1 MQCPN
6 CHHPNRESAKF
17 CEACGTAV
25 GERTC
30 AGCGAGLRASA
41 KFCDACG
48 RPVGASPEPPRIN
61 EPRTYTP
68 HHLAEKILTS
78 RSAVEGERKQ
88 VTILFADVKGSMEL
102 AEQLDAEQFTTIMQR
117 FFRILAEGVGR
128 FEGFVDKFTGDG
140 IMALFGAPIAHED
153 HAQRA
158 CFAALHLKET
168 LRDYAE
174 EVKRAHG
181 VSFSIRMGVNSGT
194 VVVGKIS
201 DDLRMDY
208 TAQGHAVG
216 LAQRMEQLASPGS
229 VYVAEGTAKLV
240 GGYFTLRDL
249 GGFRIKGSDDPV
261 SVYELEGLG
270 ELKSRLDM
278 SRSRGLTRF
287 VGRAREMA
295 ALETALERSLTGHGQ
310 VVGVVA
316 EAGAGKS
323 RLCYEFVESCR
334 ARGISVYEGHCPP
347 HGKTIPFL
355 PVLEVLRGF
364 FGLSDRDSKQAAR
377 EKVVGR
383 LLLLDRSLEAAL
395 PMVFDFFGI
404 AEERAVT
411 TTIDAGH
418 RQQQLLQFVQ
428 NLIRARSDREPAVLF
443 FDDLHWIDAGSDEF
457 VARAVETVS
466 STRTLMLVNFR
477 PEYEAE
483 WTRRSYYQQL
493 SLVPLG
499 VDALAEL
506 LVEMLGADPSV
517 ARLPRL
523 IAERGGGNPFFT
535 EEIVQSLVESGH
547 LVGSRGAYKLAES
560 IDSIDVPTSVV
571 ALLGARIDRLPDR
584 EKQLLQT
591 AAVIG
596 RDFGRHCLER
606 VVGVD
611 PVALDAALQAL
622 SRAELV
628 FEKAIYPE
636 REYTFKHPL
645 THEVAYES
653 QLGERRKRVH
663 ADVARAIEDL
673 YAGQL
678 DSQAA
683 ALARHWKLAGQSLT
697 AARWGARAAD
707 LVGVSD
713 ASLSAAQWLEVYAL
727 TRGMPGE
734 EPELLAMRACL
745 RALQMGAWRLEMNE
759 AEVDALYEHGRAL
772 GRTRGDNA
780 YLAELTYSYAPHVGI
795 RMGDTRRWLELGADA
810 IRLADASG
818 DSELTPS
825 ARMTTS
831 YALFVAGQVEASE
844 RMVHEI
850 DDLCAGD
857 VELGRRTVGFS
868 LALWSRQQGGW
879 MRAVLGDDLD
889 AARETLASIDSSV
902 RQHDERE
909 LLCWSN
915 NTWALLERFS
925 GVIAD
930 GDVRAHEAV
939 ATAESLGSPFSLA
952 HTLNGLAIAQA
963 ARGKWDESI
972 IASERALEIITQKR
986 IAVEAEPGFLATY
999 ADALLGAGRLDEA
1012 RSAAESSISR
1022 ALERFRPI
1030 AKLEAEIILARILL
1044 ADGNAA
1050 EHGRIADLLDSAA
1063 EGINATSARV
1073 FEPFVLMARAEL
1085 ARKTRDEAAQ
1095 RAHLTAALKCA
1106 RAMNA
1111 AGHVARLEAE
1121 LSAVDPRQHL

>member
-1 MQCPN
+1 MQCPS
-6 CHHPNRESAKF
+6 CHHPNRDSAKF
-17 CEACGTAV
+17 CEACGATL
-25 GERTC
+25 GERSC
-30 AGCGAGLRASA
+30 PGCGASLRALA
-41 KFCDACG
+41 KFCDSCG
-48 RPVGASPEPPRIN
+48 RPVDTGAAPPPASEPQ
-61 EPRTYTP
+61 TYTP
-68 HHLAEKILTS
+68 QHLAEKILTS

-88 VTILFADVKGSMEL
+88 VTVLFADVKGSMEL
-102 AEQLDAEQFTTIMQR
+102 AEQLDAEQFTSIMQR
-117 FFRILAEGVGR
+117 FFKILAEGVGR

-158 CFAALHLKET
+158 CFAALHLKDA

-174 EVKRAHG
+174 EVKREHG
-181 VSFSIRMGVNSGT
+181 VNFSIRMGMNSGT

-216 LAQRMEQLASPGS
+216 LAQRMEQLASPGT
-229 VYVAEGTAKLV
+229 VYVSESTARLV
-240 GGYFTLRDL
+240 GGYFALRDL
-249 GGFRIKGSDDPV
+249 GGFRIKGSDGPV
-261 SVYELEGLG
+261 AVYELEGLG

-278 SRSRGLTRF
+278 SRARGLTRF

-295 ALETALERSLTGHGQ
+295 ALETALERSLSGNGQ

-404 AEERAVT
+404 AEERAAAT
-411 TTIDAGH
+411 TMDAGQ
-418 RQQQLLQFVQ
+418 RQQQLFQFVQ
-428 NLIRARSDREPAVLF
+428 NIIRARSDREPAVLF

-457 VARAVETVS
+457 LARAVETAS
-466 STRTLMLVNFR
+466 STRTLVLVNFR

-547 LVGSRGAYKLAES
+547 LAGSRGGYKLAKSIES
-560 IDSIDVPTSVV
+560 IVVPTSVV
-571 ALLGARIDRLPDR
+571 ALLGARIDRLPDH
-584 EKQLLQT
+584 EKQVLQT
-591 AAVIG
+591 ASVIG
-596 RDFGRHCLER
+596 RDFGRRCLER
-606 VVGVD
+606 VAGFD
-611 PVALDAALQAL
+611 TTALDAALHAL

-663 ADVARAIEDL
+663 ANVARAIEDL
-673 YAGQL
+673 YVDQL
-678 DSQAA
+678 DGQAA
-683 ALARHWKLAGQSLT
+683 PLARHWKLAGQPLT
-697 AARWGARAAD
+697 AARWGARAAE

-727 TRGMPGE
+727 TRGVAGE
-734 EPELLAMRACL
+734 ESEHLAMRACL
-745 RALQMGAWRLEMNE
+745 RALQMGAWRLEMNA
-759 AEVDALYEHGRAL
+759 AEVDELYEHGRVL
-772 GRTRGDNA
+772 GHARSDNG

-795 RMGDTRRWLELGADA
+795 RLGDTRRWLELGTDA
-810 IRLADASG
+810 IRLADVSG
-818 DSELTPS
+818 VRELAPS

-831 YALFVAGQVEASE
+831 YALLVAGRLDAALSMM
-844 RMVHEI
+844 REI
-850 DDLCAGD
+850 GSLSAHDSKF
-857 VELGRRTVGFS
+857 GRRTVGFS
-868 LALWSRQQGGW
+868 LELWSTSIGGW
-879 MRAVLGDDLD
+879 VLSMLGDLD
-889 AARETLASIDSSV
+889 AAREWLARVDPIA
-902 RQHDERE
+902 RERDERE
-909 LLCWSN
+909 ILCWNDNSS
-915 NTWALLERFS
+915 ARLERLS
-925 GVIAD
+925 GVIVD
-930 GDVRAHEAV
+930 GDAKAHEAV
-939 ATAESLGSPFSLA
+939 AIAESLGSPFSHA
-952 HTLNGLAIAQA
+952 HALNGLVCAQA
-963 ARGKWDESI
+963 VRGKWDEA
-972 IASERALEIITQKR
+972 IAACEQALEIVKGQR

-999 ADALLGAGRLDEA
+999 ADALLGAGRLHEA
-1012 RSAAESSISR
+1012 RSAAEAAISR
-1022 ALERFRPI
+1022 SLERLTPI
-1030 AKLEAEIILARILL
+1030 AKADAEIVLARILL

-1050 EHGRIADLLDSAA
+1050 EHGRIAGLLDSAT

-1073 FEPFVLMARAEL
+1073 FEPFVFMARAQL
-1085 ARKTRDEAAQ
+1085 AQSTGDE
-1095 RAHLTAALKCA
+1095 RARREHLTTARNRA

-1121 LSAVDPRQHL
+1121 LRDL

>member
-1 MQCPN
+1 MQCPG
-6 CHHPNRESAKF
+6 CHHVNRDGAKF
-17 CEACGTAV
+17 CDACGATL
-25 GERTC
+25 GDRSC
-30 AGCGAGLRASA
+30 ASCGAGLRASA
-41 KFCDACG
+41 NFCDACG
-48 RPVGASPEPPRIN
+48 RPVGAGAKPQRASEPQ
-61 EPRTYTP
+61 TYTP
-68 HHLAEKILTS
+68 QHLAEKILTS

-88 VTILFADVKGSMEL
+88 VTVLFADVKGSMEL
-102 AEQLDAEQFTTIMQR
+102 AEQLDAEQFTSIMQR
-117 FFRILAEGVGR
+117 FFKILAEGVGR

-158 CFAALHLKET
+158 CFAALHLKDA

-174 EVKRAHG
+174 EVKRENG
-181 VSFSIRMGVNSGT
+181 VSFSIRMGINSGT

-216 LAQRMEQLASPGS
+216 LAQRMEQLASPGT

-240 GGYFTLRDL
+240 VGYFALRDL

-270 ELKSRLDM
+270 ALKSRLDM
-278 SRSRGLTRF
+278 SRARGLTRF

-310 VVGVVA
+310 IVGVVA

-383 LLLLDRSLEAAL
+383 LLLLDRSLEAVL
-395 PMVFDFFGI
+395 PLIFEFFGI
-404 AEERAVT
+404 AEERAAT
-411 TTIDAGH
+411 TTADAAQ
-418 RQQQLLQFVQ
+418 RQQQLFQFVQ

-457 VARAVETVS
+457 ITRAVETVG

-506 LVEMLGADPSV
+506 LVEILGADPSV
-517 ARLPRL
+517 ARLPHL

-535 EEIVQSLVESGH
+535 EEIVQSLVESDY
-547 LVGSRGAYKLAES
+547 LVGSRGAYKLAKSIES
-560 IDSIDVPTSVV
+560 IVVPTSVV

-584 EKQLLQT
+584 EKRLLQT
-591 AAVIG
+591 ASVIG
-596 RDFGRHCLER
+596 RDFGRRCLER
-606 VVGVD
+606 VVGLD
-611 PVALDAALQAL
+611 TEGLDAALQAL

-628 FEKAIYPE
+628 FEKAMYPE

-653 QLGERRKRVH
+653 QLGERRRRVH
-663 ADVARAIEDL
+663 ADVARAIECL

-678 DSQAA
+678 DSHAA

-697 AARWGARAAD
+697 AARWGARAAE

-727 TRGMPGE
+727 TRGMPGD
-734 EPELLAMRACL
+734 EPELLSMRACL

-780 YLAELTYSYAPHVGI
+780 YLSELTYSYAPHVGI
-795 RMGDTRRWLELGADA
+795 RMGDTRRWLELGMDA
-810 IRLADASG
+810 IRLADTSG
-818 DSELTPS
+818 VPELALS

-831 YALFVAGQVEASE
+831 YALFVAGQLEASE
-844 RMVHEI
+844 RMVREI
-850 DDLCAGD
+850 GELCAGD
-857 VELGRRTVGFS
+857 VELGRRTMGFS
-868 LALWSRQQGGW
+868 LALWSRHQRGW
-879 MRAVLGDDLD
+879 MRTVLGGDLD
-889 AARETLASIDSSV
+889 AARETLARIDSSA

-909 LLCWSN
+909 ILCWNN
-915 NTWALLERFS
+915 NTWALLERYS
-925 GVIAD
+925 GVILD

-939 ATAESLGSPFSLA
+939 AMAESLGSPFSLA
-952 HTLNGLAIAQA
+952 HTLNGLAIAQT
-963 ARGKWDESI
+963 ARGKWDEAI
-972 IASERALEIITQKR
+972 AASEQALEIIRHKR
-986 IAVEAEPGFLATY
+986 IAVEVEPSLLAIY
-999 ADALLGAGRLDEA
+999 ADALLGAGRLNEA

-1022 ALERFRPI
+1022 SLERLRPV
-1030 AKLEAEIILARILL
+1030 AKLDAEIILARILL
-1044 ADGNAA
+1044 ADGNTA
-1050 EHGRIADLLDSAA
+1050 EHGRIAGLLDSAS
-1063 EGINATSARV
+1063 EGISATCARV
-1073 FEPFVLMARAEL
+1073 YELFVSMARAEL
-1085 ARKTRDEAAQ
+1085 ARRTGDESGLGE
-1095 RAHLTAALKCA
+1095 HLTAALDRA

-1121 LSAVDPRQHL
+1121 LRDL